1 MSMSWPQSAEPS
13 AGAGAG
19 TAPRRQ
25 LSLEKLRAYF
35 ERRRFDRDERKRLLA
50 EAAEQRRLLET
61 TAETAPIAAELEPE
75 TETAAPAPVVAEGP
89 YSIPS
94 IDLLNPADP
103 PDPAANNDD
112 LEANRRIIQ
121 DTLDSFGI
129 DAEVGNATSGPR
141 VTLFEINM
149 ARGVKVEAI
158 SNIVNNLAME
168 LKAISLRVLTPV
180 PGQNFVGLEVPN
192 RISTKIAIGELLGG
206 RLWKTSRAG
215 IPLPLGRNIRG
226 EDVVLDLAKAPH
238 LLIAGATGS
247 GKSVCLNA
255 ILMSIIYRFP
265 PEDLKLIL
273 VDPKVVEFSVYNGL
287 PHLLVPVVT
296 DPKCV
301 VLALRWV
308 IREMEKRYRILAK
321 ARVRNID
328 GFNHRP
334 PSETPELDDAGEP
347 IPAKLPY
354 IVLIIDELADIMM
367 TARADVETSLA
378 RIAQLSRAVGI
389 HTVIATQRPSVNVIT
404 GVIKANYPT
413 RIAFQVASQIDSRTI
428 MDTKGAESLLGRG
441 DMLFIAP
448 GAAKPE
454 RLQCPLVEDAEIER
468 GVRFVAGQVTP
479 KFDTAILTGGEVLE
493 ASGGGAGGGEDD
505 DPLLQQ
511 AIEIIVRE
519 RRASTSYLQRR
530 LKIGY
535 NKAASLIDLIEQ
547 RGVIGPQIGSGT
559 REIIWGEEALGQE
572 EN

>member
-1 MSMSWPQSAEPS
+1 
-13 AGAGAG
+13 
-19 TAPRRQ
+19 
-25 LSLEKLRAYF
+25 
-35 ERRRFDRDERKRLLA
+35 
-50 EAAEQRRLLET
+50 
-61 TAETAPIAAELEPE
+61 
-75 TETAAPAPVVAEGP
+75 
-89 YSIPS
+89 
-94 IDLLNPADP
+94 
-103 PDPAANNDD
+103 
-112 LEANRRIIQ
+112 
-121 DTLDSFGI
+121 
-129 DAEVGNATSGPR
+129 
-141 VTLFEINM
+141 
-149 ARGVKVEAI
+149 
-158 SNIVNNLAME
+158 
-168 LKAISLRVLTPV
+168 
-180 PGQNFVGLEVPN
+180 
-192 RISTKIAIGELLGG
+192 
-206 RLWKTSRAG
+206 
-215 IPLPLGRNIRG
+215 
-226 EDVVLDLAKAPH
+226 
-238 LLIAGATGS
+238 
-247 GKSVCLNA
+247 
-255 ILMSIIYRFP
+255 
-265 PEDLKLIL
+265 
-273 VDPKVVEFSVYNGL
+273 
-287 PHLLVPVVT
+287 
-296 DPKCV
+296 
-301 VLALRWV
+301 
-308 IREMEKRYRILAK
+308 
-321 ARVRNID
+321 
-328 GFNHRP
+328 
-334 PSETPELDDAGEP
+334 
-347 IPAKLPY
+347 
-354 IVLIIDELADIMM
+354 MM

-547 RGVIGPQIGSGT
+547 RGVIGPQIGSGP